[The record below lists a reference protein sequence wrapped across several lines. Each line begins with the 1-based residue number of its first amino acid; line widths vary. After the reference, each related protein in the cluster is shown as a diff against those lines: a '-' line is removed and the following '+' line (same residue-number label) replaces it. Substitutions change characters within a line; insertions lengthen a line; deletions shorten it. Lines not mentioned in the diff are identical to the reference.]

1 MKNTTLSITFN
12 TDKLDALAFHMGKK
26 DAQLQKELTET
37 IQKLYEKYVPQSTRE
52 YIDDK
57 VARKAGCPCTDR
69 FPGLRSLTG
78 RWANGHDNMI
88 KVYFKPG

>member
-37 IQKLYEKYVPQSTRE
+37 IQKLYEKCHSPPVSILMTRLPGRFWQ
-52 YIDDK
+52 
-57 VARKAGCPCTDR
+57 RKR
-69 FPGLRSLTG
+69 RTG
-78 RWANGHDNMI
+78 PESRMPLYRQI
-88 KVYFKPG
+88 SRP

>member
-26 DAQLQKELTET
+26 AAQLQKELTET

-57 VARKAGCPCTDR
+57 VAREILAKETKDRPRKPDAPVPTD
-69 FPGLRSLTG
+69 FQALDP
-78 RWANGHDNMI
+78 
-88 KVYFKPG
+88 